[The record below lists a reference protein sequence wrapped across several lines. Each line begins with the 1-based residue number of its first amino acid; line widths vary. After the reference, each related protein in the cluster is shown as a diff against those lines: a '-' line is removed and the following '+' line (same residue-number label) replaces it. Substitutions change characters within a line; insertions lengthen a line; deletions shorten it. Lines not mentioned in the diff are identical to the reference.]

1 MNQQNDAITI
11 LLANRSY
18 LYRLLQRI
26 FGGEPQAEILRVAT
40 DSHTQEALQLL
51 LQDDEHLFDKHFE
64 VLSEV
69 ARAMEIDPEQTI
81 DKLRS
86 EYTYLFIGPNSLP
99 APPWESVYLTKERV
113 LFQESTLNVRR
124 AYLKYN
130 FLPSNYP
137 HEADDHIGLEM
148 DFMAHLS
155 QLAQEHF
162 EKRSIKDFITVVE
175 DQKAFLQEHL
185 LLWIG
190 DFAEDIQKSK
200 THNFYPPMADLTKQ
214 VLKIDAQLLDELLG
228 L

>member
-1 MNQQNDAITI
+1 MNQQNDAMAI

-26 FGGEPQAEILRVAT
+26 FGGEPQADILRVAT

-51 LQDDEHLFDKHFE
+51 LQDDEHLFDKH
-64 VLSEV
+64 VDALNEV
-69 ARAMEIDPEQTI
+69 AQAMEVDPAQTL
-81 DKLRS
+81 DKLKS

-137 HEADDHIGLEM
+137 HEADDHIGLEL

-162 EKRSIKDFITVVE
+162 EKGSSEEFKRVLE

-185 LLWIG
+185 LMWIG
-190 DFAEDIQKSK
+190 DFAVDIQKSK
-200 THNFYPPMADLTKQ
+200 THYFYPVMADLTKN
-214 VLKIDAQLLDELLG
+214 VLKIDAELLDELLA

>member
-1 MNQQNDAITI
+1 MNQKNEAIAI

-26 FGGEPQAEILRVAT
+26 FGGEPQAEVLKVVT
-40 DSHTQEALQLL
+40 DPHTREALQLL
-51 LQDDEHLFDKHFE
+51 LQEDEHLFDKHFE

-69 ARAMEIDPEQTI
+69 ARALAAEPEQTM
-81 DKLRS
+81 DKLKS

-124 AYLKYN
+124 AYLKYS

-137 HEADDHIGLEM
+137 HEADDHLGLEL

-155 QLAQEHF
+155 QVAQDHFDQGRLEEMKAILA
-162 EKRSIKDFITVVE
+162 
-175 DQKAFLQEHL
+175 DQQAFLRDHL

-190 DFAEDIQKSK
+190 DFAQDIQKSK
-200 THNFYPPMADLTKQ
+200 THYFYPPMADLTKHI
-214 VLKIDAQLLDELLG
+214 VKIDAELLDELTAL
-228 L
+228 

>member
-1 MNQQNDAITI
+1 MSEHNEAVAI

-26 FGGEPQAEILRVAT
+26 FGGEPQAEVLKVVT
-40 DSHTQEALQLL
+40 DEHTREALQLL
-51 LQDDEHLFDKHFE
+51 LQDDEYLFDKHFE
-64 VLSEV
+64 VLDEV
-69 ARAMEIDPEQTI
+69 AKNLSAEPEQTLE
-81 DKLRS
+81 KLKS

-137 HEADDHIGLEM
+137 HEADDHIGLEL

-155 QLAQEHF
+155 QVAQEHF
-162 EKRSIKDFITVVE
+162 DNGRTEELKTVLE

-190 DFAEDIQKSK
+190 DFAQDIQKGK
-200 THNFYPPMADLTKQ
+200 THYFYPAVADLTKH
-214 VLKIDAQLLDELLG
+214 VVNIDAALLDELLS